1 MGKNDLQYTS
11 TSNGFYITYEEVQ
24 MAQDNMVLFA
34 KKLKLESKW
43 NELFLENR
51 GQITPEMSVLGDEI
65 KRVVR
70 SIIREQE
77 AEVLNNLK
85 DGEIHLY
92 AG

>member
-1 MGKNDLQYTS
+1 
-11 TSNGFYITYEEVQ
+11 

-43 NELFLENR
+43 NELFLENK
-51 GQITPEMSVLGDEI
+51 GQITAEMSAIGDEI
-65 KRVVR
+65 KHTIR
-70 SIIREQE
+70 SILKAQE
-77 AEVLNNLK
+77 TQVHTNPL

>member
-1 MGKNDLQYTS
+1 
-11 TSNGFYITYEEVQ
+11 
-24 MAQDNMVLFA
+24 MAQENMVLFA

-43 NELFLENR
+43 NELFLENK

-65 KRVVR
+65 KKVIR
-70 SIIREQE
+70 SIIRAQE
-77 AEVLNNLK
+77 TEVHTNPL

>member
-1 MGKNDLQYTS
+1 
-11 TSNGFYITYEEVQ
+11 

-43 NELFLENR
+43 NELFLENK
-51 GQITPEMSVLGDEI
+51 GQITPEMSALGDEI
-65 KRVVR
+65 KQTVR
-70 SIIREQE
+70 FILRAQE
-77 AEVLNNLK
+77 TEVHTNPK

>member
-1 MGKNDLQYTS
+1 
-11 TSNGFYITYEEVQ
+11 
-24 MAQDNMVLFA
+24 MVLFA
-34 KKLKLESKW
+34 KKLKLESNW

-65 KRVVR
+65 KVVIR
-70 SIIREQE
+70 SIIRQQE
-77 AEVLNNLK
+77 EEVHNNPR

>member
-1 MGKNDLQYTS
+1 MRRL
-11 TSNGFYITYEEVQ
+11 Q

-65 KRVVR
+65 KIVIR
-70 SIIREQE
+70 SIIRQQEEQ
-77 AEVLNNLK
+77 VHSNPR

>member
-1 MGKNDLQYTS
+1 
-11 TSNGFYITYEEVQ
+11 

-65 KRVVR
+65 KVVIR
-70 SIIREQE
+70 SIIRRQE
-77 AEVLNNLK
+77 EEVHSNSR

>member
-1 MGKNDLQYTS
+1 
-11 TSNGFYITYEEVQ
+11 

-34 KKLKLESKW
+34 KKLKLESRW
-43 NELFLENR
+43 NELFLENK

-65 KRVVR
+65 KTVIR
-70 SIIREQE
+70 SIIKKQE
-77 AEVLNNLK
+77 AEIHTNPS

>member
-1 MGKNDLQYTS
+1 MP
-11 TSNGFYITYEEVQ
+11 
-24 MAQDNMVLFA
+24 QDNMVLFA

-43 NELFLENR
+43 NELFLENA

-65 KRVVR
+65 KTVIR
-70 SIIREQE
+70 SILRAQE
-77 AEVLNNLK
+77 TQVQTNPK

>member
-1 MGKNDLQYTS
+1 
-11 TSNGFYITYEEVQ
+11 

-34 KKLKLESKW
+34 KKLKLESRW
-43 NELFLENR
+43 NELFLENK

-65 KRVVR
+65 KNVIR
-70 SIIREQE
+70 SIIRQQEEQ
-77 AEVLNNLK
+77 VHSSPR

>member
-1 MGKNDLQYTS
+1 
-11 TSNGFYITYEEVQ
+11 

-34 KKLKLESKW
+34 KKLKLESRW
-43 NELFLENR
+43 NELFLENK

-65 KRVVR
+65 KQTIR
-70 SIIREQE
+70 SILRAQE
-77 AEVLNNLK
+77 AEVRTNPR

>member
-1 MGKNDLQYTS
+1 
-11 TSNGFYITYEEVQ
+11 

-34 KKLKLESKW
+34 KKLKLESRW

>member
-1 MGKNDLQYTS
+1 
-11 TSNGFYITYEEVQ
+11 

-34 KKLKLESKW
+34 RKLKLESRW

-51 GQITPEMSVLGDEI
+51 GQITPEMSALGDEI
-65 KRVVR
+65 KNVIR

-77 AEVLNNLK
+77 TRVQTNPR

>member
-1 MGKNDLQYTS
+1 
-11 TSNGFYITYEEVQ
+11 

-43 NELFLENR
+43 NESFLENR

-65 KRVVR
+65 KVVIR
-70 SIIREQE
+70 LIIREQE
-77 AEVLNNLK
+77 IQANKNSRDYEA
-85 DGEIHLY
+85 HLF

>member
-1 MGKNDLQYTS
+1 
-11 TSNGFYITYEEVQ
+11 
-24 MAQDNMVLFA
+24 MVLFA
-34 KKLKLESKW
+34 KKLKLESRW

-51 GQITPEMSVLGDEI
+51 GQITPEMSALGDEI
-65 KRVVR
+65 KNVIR

-77 AEVLNNLK
+77 TKVQTNPR